1 MHPLVRLVGVV
12 ALVGVL
18 GGLCVHYDAASPAH
32 SPYPETEDLATDYGR
47 YVGEDTLLFGTV
59 QRVDAA
65 ADRATMRVDSDE
77 GSFGLTVHGFAER
90 VRPGGVVQVYG
101 TLREGRAIDASTV
114 AVVNPAGG
122 SKGYKYAASAVGAL
136 LVLGVFFRR
145 WRVDWR
151 SMTFE
156 VRSDEREVRADG

>member
-12 ALVGVL
+12 ALLGVL
-18 GGLCVHYDAASPAH
+18 GGLCVHYDATAPTH
-32 SPYPETEDLATDYGR
+32 SPYPETEALATDYGSH
-47 YVGEDTLLFGTV
+47 VGEDTLLFGTV
-59 QRVDAA
+59 RRVDAA
-65 ADRATMRVDSDE
+65 ADRATIRVDSDE
-77 GSFGLTVHGFAER
+77 GTFEMTVHGFTER

-101 TLREGRAIDASTV
+101 TLGEGRIVDASTV

-136 LVLGVFFRR
+136 LVVGLFLRR

-151 SMTFE
+151 SLTFE
-156 VRSDEREVRADG
+156 VRADDREVRADG